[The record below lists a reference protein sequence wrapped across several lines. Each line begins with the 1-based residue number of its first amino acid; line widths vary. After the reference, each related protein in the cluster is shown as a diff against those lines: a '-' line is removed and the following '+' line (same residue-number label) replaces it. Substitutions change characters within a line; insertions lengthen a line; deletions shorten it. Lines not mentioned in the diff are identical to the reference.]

1 MISEF
6 LEQHLSTPFP
16 VGAKDIH
23 VLNADLEMLD
33 ADVVS
38 LAESYLE
45 HGKLTAEQRPILEG
59 CVAVLRQVVRELP
72 EGMRDYFA
80 RLHALG
86 VAVLNRL
93 PARGPAA

>member
-16 VGAKDIH
+16 AGAK

-45 HGKLTAEQRPILEG
+45 HGELTAEQRPILEG
-59 CVAVLRQVVRELP
+59 CVGDLRQVVPELP